1 MALYLAGARMVANYP
16 TSIVVHGIALNITV
30 ESYDRQMDFGIVADA
45 QALPHARALAD
56 AVQIA
61 FEDLCLLD
69 VPQAAGS
76 AAQAKGGLA
85 HTGRKV
91 AGQARQRLVAGL
103 SSMGDAVGGAVGNV
117 LSDVVGGAVGG
128 AVGGVMDG
136 VVRGAVS
143 QAVAGATGMV
153 KRPRPARKRAA
164 EPDPPPRAAKPS
176 RTAGQRR

>member
-1 MALYLAGARMVANYP
+1 MCRKPL
-16 TSIVVHGIALNITV
+16 
-30 ESYDRQMDFGIVADA
+30 
-45 QALPHARALAD
+45 
-56 AVQIA
+56 
-61 FEDLCLLD
+61 
-69 VPQAAGS
+69 
-76 AAQAKGGLA
+76 AAQPRAKGGLA
-85 HTGRKV
+85 HTGHKV

-103 SSMGDAVGGAVGNV
+103 SSMGDAVGNV

-143 QAVAGATGMV
+143 QAVAGATGIV